1 MPSIE
6 TILSQMSSV
15 AKPQR
20 KFLLTLLNALMYLPS
35 RVNFRNLGRYT
46 DCNEKTFSRWF
57 SRPFDFLA
65 FNLLILKDVLH
76 GNGERIAAIDASF
89 VPKSGRKSHGLDWFW
104 SGSQGRATAYKFA
117 LKQDG

>member
-1 MPSIE
+1 MPTIE

-20 KFLLTLLNALMYLPS
+20 KFLLTLFNALMYLPS

-46 DCNEKTFSRWF
+46 DYNEKTFSRWF
-57 SRPFDFLA
+57 SRPFNFLT
-65 FNLLILKDVLH
+65 FNLLILKGVLH
-76 GNGERIAAIDASF
+76 GDGERIAAIDASF

-104 SGSQGRATAYKFA
+104 NGSQGGRNAGKNYPC
-117 LKQDG
+117 